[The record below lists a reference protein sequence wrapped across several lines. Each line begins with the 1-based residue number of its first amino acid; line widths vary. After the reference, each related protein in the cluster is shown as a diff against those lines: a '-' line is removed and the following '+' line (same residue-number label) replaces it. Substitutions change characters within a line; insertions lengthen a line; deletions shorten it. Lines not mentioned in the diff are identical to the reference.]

1 VTRLY
6 GEIATLPNGLRV
18 MCQSRAE
25 LRHFYDDIFEKEVYA
40 KNGIHLG
47 ADSCVLDV
55 GANVGLYSLF
65 VQERF
70 PDARVYA
77 FEPAPILYR
86 LLRQNTARYGRRVRC
101 FNLGL
106 SDHPGEAVLTFY
118 PKSSGMSSFHPD
130 EAEERR
136 NLTAVL
142 ENEARQGVEEVE
154 KLMPYL
160 DEYLAVRLQAEEV
173 RCRLSTVSAF
183 LREQDLERVDLIKID
198 VQKSEAEIVR
208 GIDDRDWP
216 RIRQLVIEV
225 HDADGRVAEFKALL
239 KSHGFRVTVEQDEL
253 YAGSD
258 VFNLYA
264 IRDGS

>member
-1 VTRLY
+1 MGRLH

-40 KNGIHLG
+40 KNGIRLG
-47 ADSCVLDV
+47 AGACVLDV

-77 FEPAPILYR
+77 FEPAPVLYR
-86 LLRQNTARYGRRVRC
+86 ILRQNTARYRRRVRC
-101 FNLGL
+101 FNLGM
-106 SDHPGEAVLTFY
+106 SDRPGEAVLTFY
-118 PKSSGMSSFHPD
+118 PASSGMSSFHPD

-142 ENEARQGVEEVE
+142 ENEARQGVEEVA

-160 DEYLAVRLQAEEV
+160 DDYLKVRLKAEEV
-173 RCRLSTVSAF
+173 RCRLSTVSTF
-183 LREQDLERVDLIKID
+183 LREQGVERVDLIKID

-208 GIDDRDWP
+208 GIDDDDWP
-216 RIRQLVIEV
+216 RIRQMVMEV
-225 HDADGRVAEFKALL
+225 HDSDGRVADLTALL
-239 KSHGFRVTVEQDEL
+239 ESHGFRVTVEQDEL
-253 YAGSD
+253 YEGSD
-258 VFNLYA
+258 IFNLYA
-264 IRDGS
+264 LRD